1 MKISKITKSDI
12 LERRARDIRI
22 SILQM
27 ISNSNSSH
35 IGTAYSVVEILT
47 VLYFSILRIHPDK
60 PTWPNRDRFILSK
73 GHGAAAHYATLAH
86 RGFFPLLYLSG
97 YSKDGGKLHGH
108 TTFGL
113 VPGIEASTGSLGHGL
128 PIGLG
133 MAIAAKR
140 DQKTHRVFVVMGDGD
155 CQEGSNWEAIM
166 AAGNYGLDNLVV
178 IVDYNKMQGLGNT
191 PEIMDLEPF
200 VQKWQAF
207 KWAVH
212 EVDGHN
218 TKELNQMLQS
228 VPFTKGKPSVLIAHT
243 IKGKGVSYMEHNIAW
258 HYRTPLGDD
267 YKQALKE
274 LNVL

>member
-1 MKISKITKSDI
+1 MKYTRILNHDI
-12 LERRARDIRI
+12 LVRHAREIRI
-22 SILQM
+22 SILKM

-47 VLYFSILRIHPDK
+47 TLYFSILRIRTNNPD
-60 PTWPNRDRFILSK
+60 WDGRDRFILSK
-73 GHGAAAHYATLAH
+73 GHGAAANYAVLAH
-86 RGFFPLLYLSG
+86 RGFFRKQLLKG
-97 YSKDGGKLHGH
+97 YAQAGGKLHGH
-108 TTFGL
+108 STFGK
-113 VPGIEASTGSLGHGL
+113 VPGIEVSTGSLGHGL

-140 DQKTHRVFVVMGDGD
+140 EQKTHRVFVVMGDGD

-178 IVDYNKMQGLGNT
+178 IVDYNKMQGLGKT
-191 PEIMDLEPF
+191 FEIMDLEPF
-200 VQKWQAF
+200 AQKWQAF
-207 KWAVH
+207 KWVVH

-218 TKELNQMLQS
+218 TKKLNQMLQS
-228 VPFTKGKPSVLIAHT
+228 VPFVKGKPSVLIAHT

-274 LNVL
+274 LNAL

>member
-1 MKISKITKSDI
+1 MQYTRISTNDVLVS
-12 LERRARDIRI
+12 RARKIRI
-22 SILQM
+22 SILKM

-47 VLYFSILRIHPDK
+47 VLYFSILRILPHK
-60 PTWPNRDRFILSK
+60 PKWENRDRLILSK
-73 GHGAAAHYATLAH
+73 GHGAATHYAALAH
-86 RGFFPLLYLSG
+86 RRFFPRSYLSD
-97 YSKDGGKLHGH
+97 YCKDGGKLHGH
-108 TTFGL
+108 STFGL

-133 MAIAAKR
+133 MAIAAR
-140 DQKTHRVFVVMGDGD
+140 SDHKTHRIFVVMGDGD

-166 AAGNYGLDNLVV
+166 SAGNYGLDNLVV
-178 IVDYNKMQGLGNT
+178 IVDYNKMQGLGKVF
-191 PEIMDLEPF
+191 EIMDLEPF
-200 VQKWQAF
+200 VKKWETF
-207 KWAVH
+207 KWAVR

-218 TKELNQMLQS
+218 IKELNQALES

-243 IKGKGVSYMEHNIAW
+243 IKGKGVSYMENNIAW

-274 LNVL
+274 LNTL